1 MTVFKGLV
9 SFKDVSI
16 NFTQAEWQ
24 WLDSAQKILYRDVM
38 LENYSNLVSV
48 GCLIPKPD
56 VISQLEQ
63 GEEPWIT
70 EVEFSNQSLPE
81 KVWRGQNIQDQQ
93 SSQFILIKNKSS
105 RKVNSKCDSYK
116 KSLKYISE
124 LMISN
129 RNCVRKMTDEGNLC
143 GKSRFNTKLEELSA
157 EINEYN
163 KNGKD
168 ISHNEYLVQ
177 LQTLEPDCGFNESG
191 KHFYKADLDSQ
202 KRSHGGKK
210 PSNEYENTFTQK
222 SVISIYEK
230 THKQKPFGSNEHGQ
244 SCTVSKVLNQGAHTG
259 EKPFGCDSFGYS
271 STIIVHQRNQS
282 KETPHEYPQNMN
294 AVIQTAQLT
303 EHQRAHTGQE
313 SSEYNE
319 CEQAFKIS
327 NFKCKRIDT
336 VKKIY
341 EFTECRNALH
351 KKSHFSHIQRTHI
364 EKSYEYNQCCRTFNR
379 KAHLTEHQRIHTGEN
394 PYECNEC
401 GKAFYNKAHLTRHQR
416 IHTGEKPYEC
426 SECGKTF
433 CVKSTLTVHQR
444 THTGE
449 KPYECIK
456 CGKTFYVKSKLTVHQ
471 RTYTG
476 EKPYECTECGISF
489 SHKSTLTEH
498 QRTHTGEKPYVCTE
512 CGKTFCVK
520 SKLTVHQRIHTG
532 EKPYECIECGKTF
545 SGNSHL
551 TVHQR
556 KHTGEKPFEC
566 TECGKT
572 FSHKSSLVEHQRT
585 HTGEKPYECT
595 ECGKT
600 FSSNSNLKVHQRT
613 HTGEKPYECTDCG
626 KTYSHKSSFYEHCR
640 RHSGQKPC
648 ECDKCGTSFCHNLVF
663 TKYQRIPK
671 GKKNYEYNLYKK
683 SFLLE
688 GKLHGTSDSTP
699 GRRSL

>member
-93 SSQFILIKNKSS
+93 SSQLLIKNKTLINEKNISCAKAFTMGINPVGS

-129 RNCVRKMTDEGNLC
+129 RNCVRKLTDEGNVC

-157 EINEYN
+157 EINEYD
-163 KNGKD
+163 KNEKD

-191 KHFYKADLDSQ
+191 KHFYKAVSDSQ

-210 PSNEYENTFTQK
+210 PSNEYENTFIQK

-230 THKQKPFGSNEHGQ
+230 THIQKPFGSNEHGQ
-244 SCTVSKVLNQGAHTG
+244 SCTVSK
-259 EKPFGCDSFGYS
+259 
-271 STIIVHQRNQS
+271 
-282 KETPHEYPQNMN
+282 
-294 AVIQTAQLT
+294 LT

-327 NFKCKRIDT
+327 NFKYKRIDT
-336 VKKIY
+336 VKKLY
-341 EFTECRNALH
+341 EFTECRNALY

-364 EKSYEYNQCCRTFNR
+364 EKSYECNHCCRTFNR
-379 KAHLTEHQRIHTGEN
+379 KAHLTKHQRIHTGEK

-449 KPYECIK
+449 KPYEC
-456 CGKTFYVKSKLTVHQ
+456 
-471 RTYTG
+471 
-476 EKPYECTECGISF
+476 TECGITF

-600 FSSNSNLKVHQRT
+600 FSSNSNFKVHQRT

-626 KTYSHKSSFYEHCR
+626 KTYSHKSSLNEHCR

-648 ECDKCGTSFCHNLVF
+648 ECDKCGTSFCHNLVL

-688 GKLHGTSDSTP
+688 GKLHSTSDSTP